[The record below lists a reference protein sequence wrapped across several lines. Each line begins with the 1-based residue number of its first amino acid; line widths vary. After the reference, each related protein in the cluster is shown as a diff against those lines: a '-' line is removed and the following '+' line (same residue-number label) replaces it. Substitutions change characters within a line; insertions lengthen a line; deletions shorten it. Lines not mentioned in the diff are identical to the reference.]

1 VFFEESN
8 ILLARKLL
16 LENEMKSKIL
26 VSLFSLML
34 IVSIAGGVCV
44 VKADTTGEPK
54 VSYDTWGEW
63 PRWQQNPENPNLI
76 ILSPLPNEVLRGNTV
91 SVRLNISSP
100 AWPINSVYYKADWQ
114 EGMHRIYSVN
124 NHTSTRMLYRLS
136 ITANFT
142 HIPDGTHR
150 LTFYANIHDGSQG
163 SSSVDFTINAP
174 PSIVILSPE
183 NKTYETADLPLN
195 FTVNKPMKWAGYS
208 LDEKE
213 NITVTGN
220 STITSLTDGFHS
232 ITVYAND
239 TSGNIGASQTM
250 NFSVDKPIVIKPL
263 NSTQTIITV
272 AVAIAVVVAIGVGL
286 QIYRKKH
293 KRI

>member
-1 VFFEESN
+1 MK
-8 ILLARKLL
+8 RKMLPT
-16 LENEMKSKIL
+16 
-26 VSLFSLML
+26 SLFSLML
-34 IVSIAGGVCV
+34 IVSIAWGICLVR
-44 VKADTTGEPK
+44 ADNTGEPK

-91 SVRLNISSP
+91 SARLNISSP

-142 HIPDGTHR
+142 DIPDGTHR
-150 LTFYANIHDGSQG
+150 LTFYANIHDGSHG

-183 NKTYETADLPLN
+183 NKTYEIADLSLN
-195 FTVNKPMKWAGYS
+195 FAVNEPVKWAGYS
-208 LDEKE
+208 LDGKK

-220 STITSLTDGFHS
+220 STITNLANGFHS

-239 TSGNIGASQTM
+239 TSGNMGTSQTM
-250 NFSVDKPIVIKPL
+250 HFSVDVPAL
-263 NSTQTIITV
+263 TQTAIIV
-272 AVAIAVVVAIGVGL
+272 AATIAVVVSISVGL
-286 QIYRKKH
+286 LVYRKKH
-293 KRI
+293 KRS